1 MSITSSKT
9 INGMTAEAMW
19 HLACVLMNII
29 DEEGTSADDIDHLM
43 QAMHALS
50 LSYLR
55 DRQIL

>member
-29 DEEGTSADDIDHLM
+29 DEEETSDDDIDHLM
-43 QAMHALS
+43 QSIHALS

-55 DRQIL
+55 NRQIL